1 MNPTVK
7 RVVSYTLKAA
17 IIVLAFTFIYRRL
30 NNNANLNNFQH
41 LVSQISRGR
50 AVLVMSAVLGL
61 MLANWLLEAAKWR
74 YLAQRLSHI
83 TFWGSIEAV
92 FCGLTWAIF
101 TPNRIGEYGGRVM
114 FLPQRKRVHGMF
126 AMAVGSF
133 GQNVVTNVL
142 GSIAILWFV
151 ANYLHV
157 GVWVYAG
164 ILVLAL
170 ALMSVM
176 ILFFFNIKWMV
187 SFLNSIRFLR
197 KYHRFFDIMG
207 RYKFT
212 ELMRVMGFCLAR
224 FAVFSSQ
231 YYLLIHMFIPELPLY
246 EILLLIF
253 VMFFIQSALPSLDL
267 FDFGV
272 RAYTADALF
281 GYVTDQK
288 IAIIAS
294 VTAVWFINLIL
305 PAILGSVF
313 VLKLRFFDN
322 NV

>member
-1 MNPTVK
+1 M
-7 RVVSYTLKAA
+7 
-17 IIVLAFTFIYRRL
+17 LAFTFIYRRL